1 MLSLVKDNQLEK
13 FVEDLTK
20 EQQDIVM
27 KYVYKGLAAGQNSAA
42 FLKWHE
48 KLVDKQGLGI
58 IMRTLCD
65 RKV

>member
-1 MLSLVKDNQLEK
+1 MLSLVKDNQLDK
-13 FVEDLTK
+13 FIDDLNP
-20 EQQDIVM
+20 QQQEAVM

-58 IMRTLCD
+58 VMRTLCD
-65 RKV
+65 RKL